1 MTLFDDLIPLKQEL
15 LGIPTEL
22 GHPDY
27 LKIVVTHDLVSRT
40 FTARQVR
47 LSYSQQQ
54 WLANANIRVNN
65 DMLPLSQIPR
75 NIPIEVLQQGI
86 YIVDTH
92 TYRAVNTDIESSL
105 TYRVVL
111 SKVRNR

>member
-27 LKIVVTHDLVSRT
+27 LRVSVTHDEVT
-40 FTARQVR
+40 YEFTARR
-47 LSYSQQQ
+47 TNLSYTQQQ

-65 DMLPLSQIPR
+65 DMLPLIEIPR
-75 NIPIEVLQQGI
+75 SVPLEILQQGI
-86 YIVDTH
+86 YSVGTH
-92 TYRAVNTDIESSL
+92 TYRAVNTDIASSL
-105 TYRVVL
+105 TYRSVL